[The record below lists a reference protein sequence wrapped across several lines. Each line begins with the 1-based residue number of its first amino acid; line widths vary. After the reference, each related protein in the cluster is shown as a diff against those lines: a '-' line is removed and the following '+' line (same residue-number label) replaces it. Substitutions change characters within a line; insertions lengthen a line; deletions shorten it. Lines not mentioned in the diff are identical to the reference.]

1 MKPQPERA
9 LIRSFENPWS
19 AKWLFNVKM
28 KPQPERALILISAVL
43 KSIRFLPVEMEHQP
57 ERALI
62 QSLSMNSAKI
72 LFKVEME
79 HQPERALIRLIL
91 SVLLFLILPW

>member
-1 MKPQPERA
+1 MEHQPERA
-9 LIRSFENPWS
+9 LIPIYAWS
-19 AKWLFNVKM
+19 KHDL
-28 KPQPERALILISAVL
+28 SL
-43 KSIRFLPVEMEHQP
+43 KVEMEHQP

-79 HQPERALIRLIL
+79 HQPERTLIRLIL